1 MHFTRIKKKKII
13 IVILKNYLFIFSYKN
28 VAVVQTQ
35 RWELFFIWSRPVL
48 NWLRF
53 LVVIYFRFWL
63 LSSWCYSLLLQNS
76 IIQHFTQFNRT
87 FTVGGGLL
95 CFLFSITK
103 FLYLVNSISMATYSW
118 EVNKRKEDGRE
129 TAGTIKTNDVTLVT
143 VNKPREISYFWNRNT
158 NMKRHL
164 SQVRRLRDYRLSFRR
179 I

>member
-87 FTVGGGLL
+87 FTVGGGGFALL
-95 CFLFSITK
+95 FVF
-103 FLYLVNSISMATYSW
+103 YYQVLVFGQLNFHGYIQLRSEQEERGWSW
-118 EVNKRKEDGRE
+118 NCWNNK
-129 TAGTIKTNDVTLVT
+129 N
-143 VNKPREISYFWNRNT
+143 
-158 NMKRHL
+158 
-164 SQVRRLRDYRLSFRR
+164 
-179 I
+179 